1 MNQSQ
6 KFEGINLIANAKVP
20 IIKFIEISTQ
30 FHFDLSFNKMDG
42 LKQITEL
49 QKAFDLYPEMKY
61 MIVIIKCILRQRD
74 LHETYSGG
82 IGSFLLF
89 QMVLAY
95 LREVRRD
102 LF

>member
-1 MNQSQ
+1 
-6 KFEGINLIANAKVP
+6 
-20 IIKFIEISTQ
+20 
-30 FHFDLSFNKMDG
+30 MDG

-61 MIVIIKCILRQRD
+61 MIVVIKCILRQRD

-89 QMVLAY
+89 QMVLAF

>member
-1 MNQSQ
+1 
-6 KFEGINLIANAKVP
+6 
-20 IIKFIEISTQ
+20 
-30 FHFDLSFNKMDG
+30 MDG

-89 QMVLAY
+89 
-95 LREVRRD
+95 
-102 LF
+102 